1 MIISGLF
8 VQGLGVGML
17 LILGNI
23 QLLHIAKR
31 EYMDTSKAVI
41 NAQCLLVF
49 VQGFGETFGML
60 MGPFIVSEYS
70 FRSQCDFFAFFSLI
84 IGGIYLSLYKRR
96 IYIQYR

>member
-1 MIISGLF
+1 MLLNGPTNLVTLSKEAELPVIISGLF

-41 NAQCLLVF
+41 NA
-49 VQGFGETFGML
+49 
-60 MGPFIVSEYS
+60 
-70 FRSQCDFFAFFSLI
+70 
-84 IGGIYLSLYKRR
+84 
-96 IYIQYR
+96 